1 MSNSNGVVST
11 EELIGKKSQKLSCVQ
26 LPSKAAF
33 HSVAYF
39 VGSAFSFMEHW
50 AYQYSYID
58 METFQNLN
66 RNYFLFIHTLL
77 SICRTNNQGL
87 LYFRKLWGVLCFQQ
101 RYSGVYN
108 KNNSMLCN
116 ACAVNWSFLS
126 IMELLEFLQ
135 TIISKVWWHPMSI
148 QKHLIIEHLIHWKHF
163 TLHSVKIQG
172 WLWHNFAFRSLEV
185 SW

>member
-26 LPSKAAF
+26 LPSKSAF
-33 HSVAYF
+33 HSAAYF

-77 SICRTNNQGL
+77 SIYVGQIIKDYCIFESSGECYAFSKGIVEYIIKTIA
-87 LYFRKLWGVLCFQQ
+87 CFA
-101 RYSGVYN
+101 
-108 KNNSMLCN
+108 ML
-116 ACAVNWSFLS
+116 V
-126 IMELLEFLQ
+126 Q
-135 TIISKVWWHPMSI
+135 
-148 QKHLIIEHLIHWKHF
+148 LID
-163 TLHSVKIQG
+163 HSCQ
-172 WLWHNFAFRSLEV
+172 
-185 SW
+185 